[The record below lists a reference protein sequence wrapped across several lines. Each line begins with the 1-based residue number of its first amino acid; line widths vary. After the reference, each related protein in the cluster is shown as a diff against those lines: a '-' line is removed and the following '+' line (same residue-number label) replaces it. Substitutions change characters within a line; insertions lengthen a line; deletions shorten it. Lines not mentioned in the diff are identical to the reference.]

1 MGLKQL
7 RHRQKNRVRNQN
19 VHSATQKS
27 QASKC
32 DHPARRGMP
41 RKMPGW
47 EAHVANPQHLI
58 SSLGRALPFCL
69 SLQRQKASCQLS
81 WVSQA
86 SLGRTI
92 WSPSLPSCLLSLLTA
107 VPPLWG
113 SKVICENGD
122 LTKLR
127 PYPQICRDSTEVS
140 KRRAVSSARNMRWA
154 FP

>member
-19 VHSATQKS
+19 VDSATQKS

-32 DHPARRGMP
+32 DHPTRDGML

-47 EAHVANPQHLI
+47 ETHIAYPQHLI

-69 SLQRQKASCQLS
+69 SLQRQKATCQLS
-81 WVSQA
+81 WVSRA
-86 SLGRTI
+86 TLCRTI
-92 WSPSLPSCLLSLLTA
+92 WSLSLPSCLLSLLTA
-107 VPPLWG
+107 AQPLWG

-122 LTKLR
+122 LTKLLSLPTDR
-127 PYPQICRDSTEVS
+127 QR
-140 KRRAVSSARNMRWA
+140 
-154 FP
+154 FH